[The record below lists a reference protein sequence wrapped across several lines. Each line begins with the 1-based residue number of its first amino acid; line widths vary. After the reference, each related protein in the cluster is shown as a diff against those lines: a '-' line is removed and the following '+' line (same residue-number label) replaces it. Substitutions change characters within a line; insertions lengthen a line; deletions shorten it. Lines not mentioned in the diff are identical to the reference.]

1 MTSLSRL
8 RQAMNHENG
17 RPPVLPPDALRASL
31 GQYGVSAAEQ
41 LLSSSGVSE
50 ERHVGGSGLDAITN
64 PEIKARFEQ
73 DYATYRRIFEGGD
86 ITLPT
91 PEELASG
98 GIDWVRLAEL
108 KETRPDHDLVVAPLT
123 LPLAELRQMVSSVT
137 NDRGNIRNNP
147 LKSYSLSKEDSDGLW
162 VNSTVVDHWD
172 GIMAATAQEWQLPVA
187 LVTKFADSPVSWT
200 AFLLSSSQNPEHRGT
215 SFQDMQQ
222 QNIPTTSIVG
232 YITYQMK
239 RIAEGLPPVDSN
251 TWTWAQGEFRDMDGA
266 ACAPFVIWIPAR
278 GQVDVHWGRVGI
290 SLGIRGVR
298 SPVG

>member
-123 LPLAELRQMVSSVT
+123 LPLEEVRQIVSGVT
-137 NDRGNIRNNP
+137 NDTSIANNP
-147 LKSYSLSKEDSDGLW
+147 LKKYASNKKDSDGLW
-162 VNSTVVDHWD
+162 VHSTVVDYWD
-172 GIMAATAQEWQLPVA
+172 DIMAATVQEWQLPVV

-200 AFLLSSSQNPEHRGT
+200 AFLLPNSQNPEHQGMP
-215 SFQDMQQ
+215 FEEMKQQ
-222 QNIPTTSIVG
+222 GLKAPPIVG

-239 RIAEGLPPVDSN
+239 RIAEGLPPVDS
-251 TWTWAQGEFRDMDGA
+251 TTGTWAVGEFRYNDTAGVPA
-266 ACAPFVIWIPAR
+266 AYWRSAD
-278 GQVDVHWGRVGI
+278 GQVFVDWFRAG
-290 SLGIRGVR
+290 SSFNNLGVR